1 MTGGFERRQFD
12 GRHTQ
17 VHLYNVGKV
26 KVIDTKV
33 QSYLLIKML
42 EYILSLLYTWESIGT
57 YIHLCIG

>member
-1 MTGGFERRQFD
+1 MVDVR
-12 GRHTQ
+12 RHTQ

-42 EYILSLLYTWESIGT
+42 EYIIILTIYLGKYRYIYTLVHW
-57 YIHLCIG
+57 LAP